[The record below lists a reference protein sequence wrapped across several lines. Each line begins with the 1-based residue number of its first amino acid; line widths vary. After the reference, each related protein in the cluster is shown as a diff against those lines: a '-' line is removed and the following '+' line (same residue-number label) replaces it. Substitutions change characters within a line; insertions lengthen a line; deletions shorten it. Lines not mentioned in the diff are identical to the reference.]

1 MPDFAL
7 NDFMPYQLAI
17 LSQSISRLIAQEYE
31 SRFGLSM
38 NQWRI
43 IVILAEHGTL
53 TAQEVSNRTLMDKM
67 TISRAVKKLLNRDLI
82 TRSPSK
88 SDRREALLGL
98 TKTGQAI
105 HKEVLPL
112 ALNYEATLL
121 SSLAEQENQI
131 LSNLIVR
138 LQAQADAMRH

>member
-7 NDFMPYQLAI
+7 NDFIPYRLAI

-67 TISRAVKKLLNRDLI
+67 TISRAVKKLLNRNLI
-82 TRSPSK
+82 RRSPSK
-88 SDRREALLGL
+88 SDRRESLLGL
-98 TKTGQAI
+98 TATGESI
-105 HKEVLPL
+105 HQDVLPL
-112 ALNYEATLL
+112 ALEYEARLL
-121 SSLAEQENQI
+121 SSLTPKDQQA
-131 LSNLIVR
+131 LSTLIVQ
-138 LQAQADAMRH
+138 LQTQAEEMRH